1 MDLFSLLKKS
11 VWFGIIPKLPTFIN
25 ILILPFVTPYLTA
38 NDYGVWGI
46 ISSYT
51 GIFISIYTLGLHM
64 HLSNSYYEYGDKYR
78 YVWGRILYLL
88 LVLSVFFSCILFFI
102 IWNTFDNLEFS
113 NRFLLALLS
122 VFSLQ
127 FNANNLIGQQLYT
140 LRGTPI
146 PFVSRTL
153 IGGLIGITTTFVSI
167 RYFKMGYLGF
177 VLGSAL
183 NYMFCF
189 FSFIRPLWLK
199 EKLYPRFEVSKT
211 RIANL
216 LKISLP
222 VVPHALGF
230 MLLSSSS
237 RIIMDWYEVPIAD
250 IGIYSNGYM
259 LGDYITIVTTALVSA
274 LAPYMQT
281 SFRSENYVNYRFL
294 FMLCQSIALLSI
306 FIFCLWMPE
315 IYSILIR
322 NESLQKSMIISQISC
337 FANCIFPLYVFMSS
351 ICFIEKTTMQLL
363 WLVFI
368 PGILNIILLLI
379 FIPLLGYKVAVIT
392 TLVSYWTQMLI
403 PFFVKHYKKQITL
416 WLGSRYKLIALFFTS
431 AFLLICSVVVSEF
444 FIYKLLLTLIILIV
458 VVCNINRISIK
469 FKSI

>member
-1 MDLFSLLKKS
+1 
-11 VWFGIIPKLPTFIN
+11 
-25 ILILPFVTPYLTA
+25 
-38 NDYGVWGI
+38 
-46 ISSYT
+46 
-51 GIFISIYTLGLHM
+51 
-64 HLSNSYYEYGDKYR
+64 
-78 YVWGRILYLL
+78 
-88 LVLSVFFSCILFFI
+88 
-102 IWNTFDNLEFS
+102 
-113 NRFLLALLS
+113 
-122 VFSLQ
+122 
-127 FNANNLIGQQLYT
+127 
-140 LRGTPI
+140 
-146 PFVSRTL
+146 
-153 IGGLIGITTTFVSI
+153 
-167 RYFKMGYLGF
+167 
-177 VLGSAL
+177 
-183 NYMFCF
+183 
-189 FSFIRPLWLK
+189 
-199 EKLYPRFEVSKT
+199 
-211 RIANL
+211 
-216 LKISLP
+216 
-222 VVPHALGF
+222 
-230 MLLSSSS
+230 
-237 RIIMDWYEVPIAD
+237 
-250 IGIYSNGYM
+250 M

-351 ICFIEKTTMQLL
+351 ICFIEKTTMHLL

-416 WLGSRYKLIALFFTS
+416 WLGSRYKLIALFFAS